1 MRDENRLKGKHDLS
15 LDNRQI
21 VSLFIGGIVVLG
33 SVFVLGVVVG
43 KKLASDEQAHKAP
56 DLLSALDQKADAMKP
71 VEPPLTFQDELTRRE
86 PDPKPPAA
94 PKPVEPPNP
103 AEPQKTEVA
112 AAPAPHAEKVEPEP
126 APADRPAVEVPT
138 RSVAPNGGLEEAFVR
153 AAKPSEAA
161 PNGAW
166 TLQLLASQDRAE
178 ADRFASKLKEK
189 GYAPFVV
196 EAQVPGRGTW
206 YRVRMGSFASKE
218 AANRY
223 LQDFRRETQIEAFVT
238 TNR

>member
-1 MRDENRLKGKHDLS
+1 MRDANRLKEKYDLS

-43 KKLASDEQAHKAP
+43 KKLASDERTSQAP
-56 DLLSALDQKADAMKP
+56 DLLSALDQKADALKP
-71 VEPPLTFQDELTRRE
+71 VEPPLTFQDELTRKE
-86 PDPKPPAA
+86 PEARSA
-94 PKPVEPPNP
+94 EVPKPVEPPKP
-103 AEPQKTEVA
+103 VEQKKAEMA
-112 AAPAPHAEKVEPEP
+112 AAPAAREEAEPEP
-126 APADRPAVEVPT
+126 APVEKPAPEVPT
-138 RSVAPNGGLEEAFVR
+138 RSMAPNGGLEEAFVR
-153 AAKPSEAA
+153 ATKPQEAA
-161 PNGAW
+161 PDGAW
-166 TLQLLASQDRAE
+166 TLQLSASQDRAE
-178 ADRFASKLKEK
+178 ADRFASKLREK